1 MYISV
6 PPSQNFLSS
15 FVVVVVE
22 DWLDVEIE
30 DWLDVE
36 VWAGVVD
43 LTWQNLFLV
52 GRLFQVSGKRE
63 GILNTNISYNPL
75 LWSQK
80 IILNGHKT
88 SILMH
93 ANSTLWPKQTFN
105 KENLQNIPTTMFD
118 LCRVNGLA
126 VRRQAFGLFDFIVI
140 GQTRQLILSANQNPT
155 EPSWTDQKPASSRK
169 AIYPA

>member
-30 DWLDVE
+30 DWLGVEIEDWLDVE
-36 VWAGVVD
+36 VWAGVVA

-63 GILNTNISYNPL
+63 GILNTNISYNPI

-80 IILNGHKT
+80 IILHGHKT

-93 ANSTLWPKQTFN
+93 ANCTLWPKQTFN

-126 VRRQAFGLFDFIVI
+126 VRRQAFGLFDWIQLDCDW
-140 GQTRQLILSANQNPT
+140 QTKSAGLSVQFQ
-155 EPSWTDQKPASSRK
+155 SSCTD
-169 AIYPA
+169 

>member
-1 MYISV
+1 MIFIVLTENPCMYISV

-30 DWLDVE
+30 DWLGVE
-36 VWAGVVD
+36 VWAGVVA

-63 GILNTNISYNPL
+63 GILNTKISYNPI

-80 IILNGHKT
+80 IILHGHKT

-105 KENLQNIPTTMFD
+105 KENLQNISTTMFD

-140 GQTRQLILSANQNPT
+140 GQTRQLILSANHNPT
-155 EPSWTDQKPASSRK
+155 SVSF
-169 AIYPA
+169 